1 MVGNVTLFHAALI
14 SNSAK
19 QLFINGKCNGKE
31 GCKEHE
37 SAAGPAG
44 SSYEEGMASV
54 NLTSAPWGSRG
65 CAAAAP
71 RSMGGWECPIH
82 PPWPFWDG
90 AQLFL
95 HIMCSPRFRS
105 FVSPS
110 EKRSSGNLWHWESC
124 ACRRKISFRA
134 TCGLF
139 LYPLPSLWQAL
150 LMADGSGAG
159 CVCTHPE
166 VVLS

>member
-1 MVGNVTLFHAALI
+1 MVGNVTLFRAALI
-14 SNSAK
+14 SNTAK
-19 QLFINGKCNGKE
+19 QLFINGKWNGKE
-31 GCKEHE
+31 GCKEHQ
-37 SAAGPAG
+37 SAAGTAG
-44 SSYEEGMASV
+44 SSYEASV
-54 NLTSAPWGSRG
+54 NLLSAPWGIRG

-71 RSMGGWECPIH
+71 RSMGGWGCPIH
-82 PPWPFWDG
+82 PPWPLWDG
-90 AQLFL
+90 ARLFL
-95 HIMCSPRFRS
+95 HITCSPQFRS

-110 EKRSSGNLWHWESC
+110 GNRSRGDLWHWESC
-124 ACRRKISFRA
+124 ACRRKISFGA
-134 TCGLF
+134 TRGLF